1 MYPASTAN
9 RIALTLGAGLLTFL
23 GVASTAAQPPGSTT
37 NSAITDLAR
46 CAGITTDA
54 VRLACFDALARETGQ
69 SPDAEA
75 VAPASVERVASDAP
89 GQAENEDAFGAELL
103 GEREAFGLDEIES
116 RLIGEFTG
124 WRGNT
129 TFRLENGQ
137 VWRQAEAGRLVFRA
151 DAPRVTIR
159 RGAFGTYRLSVE
171 GVNRAVRVRRV
182 E

>member
-9 RIALTLGAGLLTFL
+9 RIALTLGAGLLTCL
-23 GVASTAAQPPGSTT
+23 GVASTAAQPAGSTT
-37 NSAITDLAR
+37 DSAITDLAR
-46 CAGITTDA
+46 CARITTDA

-69 SPDAEA
+69 RPGAEA
-75 VAPASVERVASDAP
+75 AAPGPVERATSDAP
-89 GQAENEDAFGAELL
+89 GEDGNEDAFGAELL

-137 VWRQAEAGRLVFRA
+137 VWRQAETGRLVFRA
-151 DAPRVTIR
+151 NAPSVTIR

-171 GVNRAVRVRRV
+171 GVNRTIRVRRV